1 LSLQTVARRYA
12 TALADVAIE
21 RREEREVQN
30 ELDQWATMIESNPQL
45 KEVFANPTIVHD
57 HKRKVLEDLLA
68 RTRVRDTTASF
79 LRVLL
84 KNQRLAQLRDI
95 VERFRYVLD
104 ERAGVLAGSVTTA
117 RPIPEEL
124 KKTLHETLSAATGRT
139 VRLSFSTDE
148 KIIGGMVARIGST
161 VFDGSV
167 ESHLE
172 RLAEGLAGRH

>member
-1 LSLQTVARRYA
+1 MSLQTVARRYA

-21 RREEREVQN
+21 LREERQIQN
-30 ELDQWATMIESNPQL
+30 ELDQWAAMMESNPQL

-57 HKRKVLEDLLA
+57 HKRKVLEDLIG
-68 RTRVRDTTASF
+68 RSRVGDTTASF

-84 KNQRLAQLRDI
+84 RNQRLSQLRDI
-95 VERFRYVLD
+95 AARFGQVLD

-139 VRLSFSTDE
+139 VRLSFDTDE
-148 KIIGGMVARIGST
+148 NIIGGVVARIGST
-161 VFDGSV
+161 VYDGSV
-167 ESHLE
+167 QSHLE